1 MNLQL
6 AMWLPYWRFWM
17 AYHRYTVEGLEHL
30 DGPQAKLI
38 AGYHGRDLALDMC
51 MLNIAIYDRLHY
63 MPHSLMHRIA
73 GLVPFWRWLL
83 DGLEFF
89 IADGPALAAA
99 VKRGEHLIVTPG
111 GATMIGDYSRHWFSY
126 VVPVPEPGA
135 GNTIFMTLMNENTIH
150 LKREPIAASYE
161 VWVRCSPSISAISS
175 WPSLQG

>member
-1 MNLQL
+1 MALLLKSLL
-6 AMWLPYWRFWM
+6 ATIW
-17 AYHRYTVEGLEHL
+17 
-30 DGPQAKLI
+30 
-38 AGYHGRDLALDMC
+38 
-51 MLNIAIYDRLHY
+51 
-63 MPHSLMHRIA
+63 
-73 GLVPFWRWLL
+73 
-83 DGLEFF
+83 
-89 IADGPALAAA
+89 ALAFPCPLLADA
-99 VKRGEHLIVTPG
+99 IDGNWCHNDGRHFSIRGREIVTPG